1 MSAIICLSYDLHK
14 EFKFV
19 YVTIM
24 CQPYHYHYHGLF
36 DMSCVCLNY
45 QCWMKNITSIMILL
59 VYIVLHLICGDN
71 VSYNK
76 AKMIV
81 DLQVGFVIES
91 QKVAL

>member
-1 MSAIICLSYDLHK
+1 
-14 EFKFV
+14 
-19 YVTIM
+19 
-24 CQPYHYHYHGLF
+24 
-36 DMSCVCLNY
+36 
-45 QCWMKNITSIMILL
+45 MILL

-76 AKMIV
+76 AKMTV

>member
-1 MSAIICLSYDLHK
+1 
-14 EFKFV
+14 
-19 YVTIM
+19 
-24 CQPYHYHYHGLF
+24 
-36 DMSCVCLNY
+36 
-45 QCWMKNITSIMILL
+45 MKNITSIMILL